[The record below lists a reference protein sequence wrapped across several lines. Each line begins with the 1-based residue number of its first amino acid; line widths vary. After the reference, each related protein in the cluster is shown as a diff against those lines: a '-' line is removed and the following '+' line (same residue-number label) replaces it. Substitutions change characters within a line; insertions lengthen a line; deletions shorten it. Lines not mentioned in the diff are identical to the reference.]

1 MAVRIHDGKLM
12 QKGWER
18 RRLED
23 WEDDVR
29 WNTEE
34 KPELVSHP
42 IVEQP
47 PKWEKDGLSYSKA
60 WQAQFWD
67 DYGRVAGEDV
77 TLEECGRKE
86 AIMCRNIGG
95 RSSYQE
101 NQSGRRWKASCYQR
115 CCYGDRCC
123 CTNIQRYRYSQCCQG
138 CYKSRS

>member
-12 QKGWER
+12 QKVWER

-42 IVEQP
+42 IVERP

-77 TLEECGRKE
+77 TLEECGR
-86 AIMCRNIGG
+86 RDLLWQPHLDPP
-95 RSSYQE
+95 RQD
-101 NQSGRRWKASCYQR
+101 RRPSC
-115 CCYGDRCC
+115 
-123 CTNIQRYRYSQCCQG
+123 
-138 CYKSRS
+138 SRLPW